1 MQLLAHTYS
10 TPFPTKI
17 KGRVVGGN
25 KKQCYRS
32 GINVVK
38 KSFKSIFITEREDL
52 WCFWCVFGKIL
63 HIGKKTVDSMIF
75 L

>member
-1 MQLLAHTYS
+1 MW
-10 TPFPTKI
+10 
-17 KGRVVGGN
+17 GGN

-38 KSFKSIFITEREDL
+38 KGFKGIFVTEREDL
-52 WCFWCVFGKIL
+52 WCFWCVFDKIL